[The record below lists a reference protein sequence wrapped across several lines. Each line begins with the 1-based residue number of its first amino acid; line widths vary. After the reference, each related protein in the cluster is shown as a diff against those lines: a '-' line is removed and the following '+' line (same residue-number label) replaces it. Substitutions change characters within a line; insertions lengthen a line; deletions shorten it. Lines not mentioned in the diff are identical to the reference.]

1 MLSYQFALSYS
12 DGFGGSKVGKGSG
25 LQRETKAEKLKAEE
39 NDQRPKGK
47 LDAAIDGNHCE
58 CELFD
63 HKHVM

>member
-1 MLSYQFALSYS
+1 
-12 DGFGGSKVGKGSG
+12 